1 MAAKSEVKITAKGV
15 DKTKAMFAGIRANVA
30 KLGASTK
37 RIALGVGAVGAG
49 IAAGLTAG
57 LVAIRSVS
65 RELSTLSDRAAQ
77 IGTTSAELSKLST
90 AFNVLGVQKSD
101 LESITK
107 GLQKMTQTTGRIGV
121 DGLKATLAEIAKIG
135 DEQQRIQALSDTFG
149 KAFGPGMAALVRQG
163 PEALLA
169 GFDDVLAAMPAVSDG
184 LTDNADAIADGFAIA
199 GENIKTGWQS
209 AWMEIASAVA
219 ASLGMTQREFGAV
232 FGTQLKFYLQVAG
245 RSFGAFIG
253 NVYKMFSNFK
263 QFWKIVFVD
272 WLWGYVEEGVSK
284 AWIKMKEWFNDM
296 LAGFVYVYE
305 AALALF
311 TDDTVEAAGDRYFQ
325 KLAES
330 SNKATAE
337 WQRITA
343 EYAGNTYAEMRRRLQ
358 DEMGMTMEI
367 DISDLVE
374 ERDRALAA
382 VSRLEDGIAKTAQG
396 VAPAI
401 DDGLD
406 ADGTGKKIG
415 RSISN
420 ELKRSNWITAGSNAL
435 RNVMLAAGK
444 KLTATVHGRTS
455 RTVTQATRSVANE
468 SKERNAI
475 LAALKELM
483 TVQKDGWGDMG
494 KRLGALGVV

>member
-1 MAAKSEVKITAKGV
+1 MAAKTEVKITAKGV
-15 DKTKAMFAGIRANVA
+15 DKTKGMFSHIRANVA

-121 DGLKATLAEIAKIG
+121 EGLKATLAEIAKIG

-169 GFDDVLAAMPAVSDG
+169 GFDGVLEVMPAVSNE
-184 LTDNADAIADGFAIA
+184 LTDRADEIADGFAIA
-199 GENIKTGWQS
+199 GQGIKTLWQEAWIQIGTSMTDNLGLSARETAGVFVAQFNYLVKAAFLHVKTFVHNAIEFFKNFPTNIGIMLNYVRDNWKDIFKSIWVYIREWTTMVLKQIGNLAGMIWRVLKSPFTDESTADIFAEFTETAEKTWRTMKENIEKDAPKLPPLHLEGDWQEVDLEPLRKQRD
-209 AWMEIASAVA
+209 AAIEKVMDLERDIKQVA
-219 ASLGMTQREFGAV
+219 A
-232 FGTQLKFYLQVAG
+232 
-245 RSFGAFIG
+245 
-253 NVYKMFSNFK
+253 
-263 QFWKIVFVD
+263 
-272 WLWGYVEEGVSK
+272 
-284 AWIKMKEWFNDM
+284 
-296 LAGFVYVYE
+296 
-305 AALALF
+305 
-311 TDDTVEAAGDRYFQ
+311 
-325 KLAES
+325 
-330 SNKATAE
+330 
-337 WQRITA
+337 
-343 EYAGNTYAEMRRRLQ
+343 
-358 DEMGMTMEI
+358 
-367 DISDLVE
+367 
-374 ERDRALAA
+374 
-382 VSRLEDGIAKTAQG
+382 G

-401 DDGLD
+401 EDGLD
-406 ADGTGKKIG
+406 PEETGKKIG

-420 ELKRSNWITAGSNAL
+420 EMKRSNWITAGSNAL
-435 RNVMLAAGK
+435 RNVMLATGK
-444 KLTATVHGRTS
+444 KITATEHARTS
-455 RTVTQATRSVANE
+455 RTVTDATKAVAKE

-475 LAALKELM
+475 LERLKELIA
-483 TVQKDGWGDMG
+483 VQQGGWDGVG
-494 KRLGALGVV
+494 KALGALGVV